1 MRVRDL
7 IEILEE
13 FDPEMDVHFQYNY
26 GDYWRTQVAPKV
38 TSVEQIPV
46 EYSEYHRMPKIIEID
61 EDDEEAYNNRREVV
75 VIG

>member
-7 IEILEE
+7 IEILGD
-13 FDPEMDVHFQYNY
+13 FDPEMEVHFQYGY

-38 TSVEQIPV
+38 SSVEQIPV
-46 EYSEYHRMPKIIEID
+46 KYSEYHRMPKIVEID
-61 EDDEEAYNNRREVV
+61 EDDEDEYNNRNEVV